1 MPKELSSPLD
11 IDKAQEADPIE
22 PEEVSG
28 ESKLNPTPD
37 DLNGEDEYLR
47 IGGSQIISGNIS
59 GRLNSYSPF
68 CEFSTP
74 SINCCNRS

>member
-1 MPKELSSPLD
+1 MTTQQPDPLIDLSHTKEPPRSLD

-28 ESKLNPTPD
+28 QSKQNPTPD
-37 DLNGEDEYLR
+37 DLNHEDEDPR

-59 GRLNSYSPF
+59 AG
-68 CEFSTP
+68 
-74 SINCCNRS
+74 

>member
-1 MPKELSSPLD
+1 MTPDQPNPLIDFSHAKEPPESID

-28 ESKLNPTPD
+28 QSKQNPNPD
-37 DLNGEDEYLR
+37 DLNRQDEDPR

-59 GRLNSYSPF
+59 AG
-68 CEFSTP
+68 
-74 SINCCNRS
+74 